1 MEKHSKPLS
10 KIAGENLKQLIKQ
23 TRDRTQ
29 NEFAFA
35 FGAETRT
42 LSRWLNQ
49 GVKDIDTLE
58 QLANFL
64 DISVLDLLIENKLKG
79 DL

>member
-1 MEKHSKPLS
+1 MS
-10 KIAGENLKQLIKQ
+10 KIAGENLKRLIKETQ
-23 TRDRTQ
+23 YRTQ
-29 NEFAFA
+29 EEFAYA

-64 DISVLDLLIENKLKG
+64 SVDITDLLR
-79 DL
+79 

>member
-1 MEKHSKPLS
+1 MEKHNKPLS
-10 KIAGENLKQLIKQ
+10 KIAGENLKYLIKQ
-23 TRDRTQ
+23 TRYRTQ
-29 NEFAFA
+29 EEFAFA

-49 GVKDIDTLE
+49 GIKDIDTLE

-64 DISVLDLLIENKLKG
+64 NINVLDLLTENK
-79 DL
+79 

>member
-1 MEKHSKPLS
+1 MENIYKPLS
-10 KIAGENLKQLIKQ
+10 KIAGEKLKRIIKEKHY
-23 TRDRTQ
+23 RTQ
-29 NEFAFA
+29 EEFAYA

-64 DISVLDLLIENKLKG
+64 SISITELLI
-79 DL
+79 

>member
-1 MEKHSKPLS
+1 MKNEYKPLS
-10 KIAGENLKQLIKQ
+10 KIAGENLKCLIKE
-23 TRDRTQ
+23 TKYRTQ
-29 NEFAFA
+29 EEFAYA
-35 FGAETRT
+35 FGVETRT

-64 DISVLDLLIENKLKG
+64 SVDITDLLR
-79 DL
+79 

>member
-1 MEKHSKPLS
+1 MENEYKPLS
-10 KIAGENLKQLIKQ
+10 KIAGENLKRLIKETQ
-23 TRDRTQ
+23 YRTQ
-29 NEFAFA
+29 EEFAYA

-64 DISVLDLLIENKLKG
+64 SVDITDLLR
-79 DL
+79 

>member
-1 MEKHSKPLS
+1 MEKPYKPLS
-10 KIAGENLKQLIKQ
+10 KIACENLKRLIKR
-23 TRDRTQ
+23 TKYRTQ
-29 NEFAFA
+29 EEFAYA

-64 DISVLDLLIENKLKG
+64 TVDIADLLR
-79 DL
+79 

>member
-1 MEKHSKPLS
+1 MQIREGNMENTYKPLS
-10 KIAGENLKQLIKQ
+10 KIAGERLKRIIKEKNY
-23 TRDRTQ
+23 RTQ
-29 NEFAFA
+29 EEFAYA

-64 DISVLDLLIENKLKG
+64 SISITELLI
-79 DL
+79 